1 MYEPRNDSQMPL
13 PLEEATEK
21 YGRNLKRSYTYKAL
35 NRLIQGSAADMT
47 KQAMLDLWK
56 ENIVPHIQVHDE
68 LDVSVSSEA
77 ETRKILEL
85 MEECVQLRVPVKVD
99 AELGETWGKATI
111 LSTDYWENHARH

>member
-1 MYEPRNDSQMPL
+1 
-13 PLEEATEK
+13 
-21 YGRNLKRSYTYKAL
+21 
-35 NRLIQGSAADMT
+35 
-47 KQAMLDLWK
+47 MLDLWK

-111 LSTDYWENHARH
+111 LSTDYWENHATQ